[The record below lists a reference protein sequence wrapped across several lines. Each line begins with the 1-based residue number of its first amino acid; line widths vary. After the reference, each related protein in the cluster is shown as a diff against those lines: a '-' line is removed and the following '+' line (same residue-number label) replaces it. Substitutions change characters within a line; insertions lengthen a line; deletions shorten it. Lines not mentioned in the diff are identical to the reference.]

1 MNPLDLLN
9 MRKMAL
15 SGANRRPA
23 SAAFLDMAGQTG
35 QAPQGPM
42 PSIAESARLRALKAL
57 GATQQPTAA
66 ITKPRLIT
74 PTSAASGAG
83 SLLPGR
89 GTPGSAALGAF
100 GQTMSQLGGWQDKP
114 MTFGQILGASLGKAR
129 EAYGTAEERQR
140 KIAAD
145 KAAAERQAMLDEY
158 TLRELQIKEAKEKRE
173 AAAKPK
179 RESKVVDGA
188 LYEYDPGTGKW
199 EVAVAKTTDETP
211 FKPGSLYDFPVN
223 GGTQKGYIGQDGQIV
238 YVGGVKKPEVKKP
251 GMPNIGNTRT
261 IPTEKGY
268 EQVQEFADL
277 GNGTFGY
284 KNIGEPKPTDAPK
297 TPSIGTSYK
306 TRNDDGTVT
315 EAVYTIEG
323 WKTSSPYNPDKP
335 SELFKNVYST
345 KSGKRIG
352 SFRADDERLKEYE
365 GSADYEI
372 TNSGQVTGTEEEVL
386 GMGKATQSKL
396 ELNIN
401 DMLVAK
407 QQLGEIKTN
416 FDPDMLSVPGIVQ
429 RRIAELKDLFN
440 SSSPEDKA
448 VIEAYTTWK
457 NSAFGYANA
466 VIKAV
471 TGAQMS
477 EPEAQRIM
485 KELPDPRSFKG
496 TPTEY
501 LAALKVAERK
511 ANASITRAQYF
522 LENGIQPQLVD
533 MPDGTKEYFF
543 RDKKGRLVDLS
554 QGSVNYM
561 YDATATSLR
570 ERFKDDGL
578 KGQDLENAID
588 NEMARI
594 FRNG

>member
-1 MNPLDLLN
+1 MATNPLDLLR

-15 SGANRRPA
+15 AGANRRPA
-23 SAAFLDMAGQTG
+23 AAAFLDMAGQTG
-35 QAPQGPM
+35 QAPQAPM
-42 PSIAESARLRALKAL
+42 PSIAEAARLRALKAL
-57 GATQQPTAA
+57 GASQQPTAS
-66 ITKPRLIT
+66 ITKPRLLT

-83 SLLPGR
+83 SMLPGR

-100 GQTMSQLGGWQDKP
+100 GSTMSQLGGWQDKP
-114 MTFGQILGASLGKAR
+114 MTFGQILGTSLGKAR
-129 EAYGTAEERQR
+129 EAYGTAEDRQR
-140 KIAAD
+140 QIAAE
-145 KAAAERQAMLDEY
+145 KAAAERQAEQDALARRNIES
-158 TLRELQIKEAKEKRE
+158 QIKVRE
-173 AAAKPK
+173 APTA
-179 RESKVVDGA
+179 
-188 LYEYDPGTGKW
+188 
-199 EVAVAKTTDETP
+199 
-211 FKPGSLYDFPVN
+211 FKPGSLYDFQVE

-297 TPSIGTSYK
+297 TPSIGTNYK

-335 SELFKNVYST
+335 SELFKNVYSA

-416 FDPDMLSVPGIVQ
+416 FDPNMLSVPG
-429 RRIAELKDLFN
+429 
-440 SSSPEDKA
+440 SSK
-448 VIEAYTTWK
+448 K
-457 NSAFGYANA
+457 NC
-466 VIKAV
+466 
-471 TGAQMS
+471 
-477 EPEAQRIM
+477 
-485 KELPDPRSFKG
+485 
-496 TPTEY
+496 
-501 LAALKVAERK
+501 
-511 ANASITRAQYF
+511 
-522 LENGIQPQLVD
+522 
-533 MPDGTKEYFF
+533 
-543 RDKKGRLVDLS
+543 
-554 QGSVNYM
+554 
-561 YDATATSLR
+561 
-570 ERFKDDGL
+570 
-578 KGQDLENAID
+578 
-588 NEMARI
+588 
-594 FRNG
+594 

>member
-1 MNPLDLLN
+1 MAMNPLDLLN

-35 QAPQGPM
+35 QAPQAPM
-42 PSIAESARLRALKAL
+42 PSIAEGARLRALKAL
-57 GATQQPTAA
+57 GASQQPTPA
-66 ITKPRLIT
+66 ITKPKLIT
-74 PTSAASGAG
+74 ADNTASGAG
-83 SLLPGR
+83 SMLPGR

-100 GQTMSQLGGWQDKP
+100 GSTMSQLGGWQDKP

-129 EAYGTAEERQR
+129 EAYGTAEDRQR
-140 KIAAD
+140 QIAAD
-145 KAAAERQAMLDEY
+145 KAAAERQAEQDE
-158 TLRELQIKEAKEKRE
+158 LARRNIESQIKVRE
-173 AAAKPK
+173 APTA
-179 RESKVVDGA
+179 
-188 LYEYDPGTGKW
+188 
-199 EVAVAKTTDETP
+199 
-211 FKPGSLYDFPVN
+211 FKPGSLYDFQVE

-277 GNGTFGY
+277 GNGNFGY
-284 KNIGEPKPTDAPK
+284 KNIGEPKPIDAPK
-297 TPSIGTSYK
+297 APSIGTNYK

-323 WKTSSPYNPDKP
+323 WQTSAPYNPDKP
-335 SELFKNVYST
+335 SELFKNVYSA

-352 SFRADDERLKEYE
+352 SFRADDPRLKEYE
-365 GSADYEI
+365 GSSDYEI

-407 QQLGEIKTN
+407 QQLGEIKVN

-448 VIEAYTTWK
+448 VIEAYTSWK

-522 LENGIQPQLVD
+522 LSNGIQPQLVD

-554 QGSVNYM
+554 EGSVNYM

-578 KGQDLENAID
+578 VGQDLEDAID

-594 FRNG
+594 FPNG

>member
-1 MNPLDLLN
+1 MFKNPPSRLDLLN
-9 MRKMAL
+9 LRRMPS
-15 SGANRRPA
+15 SGATLRPV
-23 SAAFLDMAGQTG
+23 SAFFDSEQ
-35 QAPQGPM
+35 PQSLEQQKQ
-42 PSIAESARLRALKAL
+42 SINETARLRALKLL
-57 GATQQPTAA
+57 GATEQPTAS
-66 ITKPRLIT
+66 ITKPKLIT

-83 SLLPGR
+83 SLMPGR

-100 GQTMSQLGGWQDKP
+100 GSTMSQLGGWQDKP

-140 KIAAD
+140 QIAA
-145 KAAAERQAMLDEY
+145 E
-158 TLRELQIKEAKEKRE
+158 E
-173 AAAKPK
+173 AAAK
-179 RESKVVDGA
+179 RQAEQDELSRRNIESQIKVR
-188 LYEYDPGTGKW
+188 
-199 EVAVAKTTDETP
+199 ETP
-211 FKPGSLYDFPVN
+211 TAFKPGSLYDFQVE
-223 GGTQKGYIGQDGQIV
+223 GGTRKGYIGQDGQIV
-238 YVGGVKKPEVKKP
+238 YVGSVKKPEVKKP

-277 GNGTFGY
+277 GNGSFGY

-297 TPSIGTSYK
+297 TPSIGTNYK

-315 EAVYTIEG
+315 EAVYTIDG
-323 WKTSSPYNPDKP
+323 WKTSAPYNPDKP
-335 SELFKNVYST
+335 SELFKNVYSA

-522 LENGIQPQLVD
+522 LANGIQPQLVD

-554 QGSVNYM
+554 QGSVDYM

-570 ERFKDDGL
+570 ERFKDEGL
-578 KGQDLENAID
+578 TGQDLENSID

>member
-1 MNPLDLLN
+1 MDLLN
-9 MRKMAL
+9 IRRNAL
-15 SGANRRPA
+15 SGANRKRA
-23 SAAFLDMAGQTG
+23 IDAFLDADARTG
-35 QAPQGPM
+35 PAPQSTVQQQPG
-42 PSIAESARLRALKAL
+42 SVVENARQRALMAL
-57 GATQQPTAA
+57 GASP
-66 ITKPRLIT
+66 KPDMGIPQARLVT
-74 PTSAASGAG
+74 PTTATSGLR

-145 KAAAERQAMLDEY
+145 KAAAERQAQLDE
-158 TLRELQIKEAKEKRE
+158 LSRRNIESQIKVR
-173 AAAKPK
+173 
-179 RESKVVDGA
+179 
-188 LYEYDPGTGKW
+188 
-199 EVAVAKTTDETP
+199 ETP
-211 FKPGSLYDFPVN
+211 TAFKPGSLYDFQVE
-223 GGTQKGYIGQDGQIV
+223 GGTRKGYLGPDGQIV

-277 GNGTFGY
+277 GNGQFGY

-297 TPSIGTSYK
+297 APSIGTSYK
-306 TRNDDGTVT
+306 VRNDNGTVT

-323 WKTSSPYNPDKP
+323 WKTSAPYNPDKP
-335 SELFKNVYST
+335 SELFKNVYSA

-407 QQLGEIKTN
+407 GQLSEIKAS
-416 FDPDMLSVPGIVQ
+416 FDPDMLSVPGIVK
-429 RRIAELKDLFN
+429 RRVAELKDLFN
-440 SSSPEDKA
+440 SSSPEDKK
-448 VIEAYTTWK
+448 VIEEYTTWK

-501 LAALKVAERK
+501 LAAIKVAERK

-522 LENGIQPQLVD
+522 LANGIEPQLVD

-554 QGSVNYM
+554 QGSVSYM

-570 ERFKDDGL
+570 ERFKGDNLSGPE
-578 KGQDLENAID
+578 LENAID

-594 FRNG
+594 FGNG